1 MLYFI
6 VYLFDVYGPILK
18 TVIGFAIFMFIGVF
32 ACLAQTKEPGEDTPE
47 EKVKEIKEEND
58 KLIAKANKALKRGLF
73 ALILYILLPSKQ
85 GLAMLGGVYV
95 GTEIY
100 EGLNKSTLVE
110 KSVKILNKELDNYL
124 DQYLVERV
132 EQVEKTKDSKPETT
146 K

>member
-18 TVIGFAIFMFIGVF
+18 TALGFAMFMFVGVI
-32 ACLAQTKEPGEDTPE
+32 ACLAQTKEPGEDTAE
-47 EKVKEIKEEND
+47 EKIKEEND
-58 KLIAKANKALKRGLF
+58 RLIAKANKALSKGLF

-124 DQYLVERV
+124 DQYLVE
-132 EQVEKTKDSKPETT
+132 QTKQTTDSKPET

>member
-18 TVIGFAIFMFIGVF
+18 TVLGFAILMFIGVI
-32 ACLAQTKEPGEDTPE
+32 AMLLQTVQIPDEADIESAKWKKTKDQ
-47 EKVKEIKEEND
+47 ND
-58 KLIAKANKALKRGLF
+58 KLIEKAGKALAKGLF
-73 ALILYILLPSKQ
+73 ALVLYILLPSKQ

-124 DQYLVERV
+124 DQYLVE
-132 EQVEKTKDSKPETT
+132 QTKQTESK
-146 K
+146 

>member
-18 TVIGFAIFMFIGVF
+18 TILGFSIFM
-32 ACLAQTKEPGEDTPE
+32 LAGAIAILLQTVDIPKDANVED
-47 EKVKEIKEEND
+47 EKWKPIKASND
-58 KLIAKANKALKRGLF
+58 DYFKRSGKALKRGLL

-124 DQYLVERV
+124 DQYLVE
-132 EQVEKTKDSKPETT
+132 QTKPTESK
-146 K
+146 

>member
-18 TVIGFAIFMFIGVF
+18 TVLGFAILMFIGVI
-32 ACLAQTKEPGEDTPE
+32 AMLLQTVQIPDEADIES
-47 EKVKEIKEEND
+47 VKWKKTKDQND
-58 KLIAKANKALKRGLF
+58 KLIEKSGKALAKGLF
-73 ALILYILLPSKQ
+73 ALVLYILLPSKQ

-124 DQYLVERV
+124 DQYLVE
-132 EQVEKTKDSKPETT
+132 QTKPTESK
-146 K
+146 

>member
-1 MLYFI
+1 ML
-6 VYLFDVYGPILK
+6 LQ
-18 TVIGFAIFMFIGVF
+18 TVQIPDEVD
-32 ACLAQTKEPGEDTPE
+32 ENS
-47 EKVKEIKEEND
+47 EKWKKIKDQNE
-58 KLIAKANKALKRGLF
+58 KLIEKSGKALAKGLF
-73 ALILYILLPSKQ
+73 ALVLYILLPSKQ

-124 DQYLVERV
+124 DQYLVE
-132 EQVEKTKDSKPETT
+132 QTKQSTTSET

>member
-18 TVIGFAIFMFIGVF
+18 TVLGFAILMFIGVI
-32 ACLAQTKEPGEDTPE
+32 AMLLQTVQIPDEADIESAKWKKTKDQ
-47 EKVKEIKEEND
+47 ND
-58 KLIAKANKALKRGLF
+58 KLIEKSGKALAKGLF

-124 DQYLVERV
+124 DQYLVE
-132 EQVEKTKDSKPETT
+132 QTKQTESK
-146 K
+146 

>member
-18 TVIGFAIFMFIGVF
+18 TILGFAIFMFVGVI
-32 ACLAQTKEPGEDTPE
+32 AILAQLEEADEDAAPE
-47 EKVKEIKEEND
+47 KIKEIKDQNE
-58 KLIAKANKALKRGLF
+58 KLTTRANKALMKGLF
-73 ALILYILLPSKQ
+73 ALVLYILLPSKQ

-124 DQYLVERV
+124 DQYLVE
-132 EQVEKTKDSKPETT
+132 QTKDSKTET

>member
-18 TVIGFAIFMFIGVF
+18 TVLGFAILMFIGVI
-32 ACLAQTKEPGEDTPE
+32 AMLLQTVQIPDEVDIES
-47 EKVKEIKEEND
+47 VKWKKTKDQND
-58 KLIAKANKALKRGLF
+58 KLIEKSGKALAKGLF
-73 ALILYILLPSKQ
+73 ALALYILLPSKQ

-124 DQYLVERV
+124 DQYLVE
-132 EQVEKTKDSKPETT
+132 QTKQSTTSET

>member
-18 TVIGFAIFMFIGVF
+18 TVLGFAIFMFIGAF
-32 ACLAQTKEPGEDTPE
+32 AILAQLEEADEDTIA
-47 EKVKEIKEEND
+47 EKIKEIKEQNE
-58 KLIAKANKALKRGLF
+58 KLTTRANKALSKGLF

-124 DQYLVERV
+124 DQYLVE
-132 EQVEKTKDSKPETT
+132 QTKQTESK
-146 K
+146 

>member
-18 TVIGFAIFMFIGVF
+18 TVLGFAIFMFVAGV
-32 ACLAQTKEPGEDTPE
+32 AMTVQATDIPAEANVEDETWKP
-47 EKVKEIKEEND
+47 VKDRNNEIFS
-58 KLIAKANKALKRGLF
+58 KAGKALKRGLF

-85 GLAMLGGVYV
+85 GLAMLGGAYV

-124 DQYLVERV
+124 DQYLVDPVNSAKAATSEV
-132 EQVEKTKDSKPETT
+132 TK
-146 K
+146 

>member
-18 TVIGFAIFMFIGVF
+18 TVLGFAIFMFVAGV
-32 ACLAQTKEPGEDTPE
+32 AMTVQATDIPAEANVDDETWKP
-47 EKVKEIKEEND
+47 VKDRNNEIFS
-58 KLIAKANKALKRGLF
+58 KAGKALKRGLF

-124 DQYLVERV
+124 DQYLVEPV
-132 EQVEKTKDSKPETT
+132 NSAKAATSETT

>member
-18 TVIGFAIFMFIGVF
+18 TVLGFAIFMFIGAF
-32 ACLAQTKEPGEDTPE
+32 AILAQLEEAGEDTPA
-47 EKVKEIKEEND
+47 EKIKEIKDQNE
-58 KLIAKANKALKRGLF
+58 KLTTRANKALTKGLF

-124 DQYLVERV
+124 DQYLVE
-132 EQVEKTKDSKPETT
+132 QTKQTTDSKPETS

>member
-18 TVIGFAIFMFIGVF
+18 TILGFAIFMFIGAF
-32 ACLAQTKEPGEDTPE
+32 AILAQLEEADEDAAPE
-47 EKVKEIKEEND
+47 KIKEIKDQNE
-58 KLIAKANKALKRGLF
+58 KLTTRANKALMKGLF

-124 DQYLVERV
+124 DQYLVE
-132 EQVEKTKDSKPETT
+132 QTKPTESK
-146 K
+146 

>member
-18 TVIGFAIFMFIGVF
+18 TVLGFAIFMFIGAF
-32 ACLAQTKEPGEDTPE
+32 AILAQLEEADEDAAPE
-47 EKVKEIKEEND
+47 KIKEIKEQNE
-58 KLIAKANKALKRGLF
+58 KLTTRANKALMKGLF

-124 DQYLVERV
+124 DQYLVE
-132 EQVEKTKDSKPETT
+132 QTKPTKPTESK
-146 K
+146 

>member
-18 TVIGFAIFMFIGVF
+18 TILGFAMFMFIGAV
-32 ACLAQTKEPGEDTPE
+32 AILAQLVEAGDDTPAD
-47 EKVKEIKEEND
+47 KIKEIKEQNE
-58 KLIAKANKALKRGLF
+58 KLTTRANKALTKGLF
-73 ALILYILLPSKQ
+73 ALVLYILLPSKQ

-124 DQYLVERV
+124 DQYLVE
-132 EQVEKTKDSKPETT
+132 QTKQTTDSKLET

>member
-18 TVIGFAIFMFIGVF
+18 TVLGFAILMFIGVI
-32 ACLAQTKEPGEDTPE
+32 AMLLQTVQIPDEADIES
-47 EKVKEIKEEND
+47 VKWKKTKDQND
-58 KLIAKANKALKRGLF
+58 KLIEKSGKALAKGLF

-124 DQYLVERV
+124 DQYLVE
-132 EQVEKTKDSKPETT
+132 QTKPTESK
-146 K
+146 

>member
-18 TVIGFAIFMFIGVF
+18 TVLGFAMFMFVGVI
-32 ACLAQTKEPGEDTPE
+32 ACLAQVKEIGEDTAAEKRKEVE
-47 EKVKEIKEEND
+47 EQNG
-58 KLIAKANKALKRGLF
+58 KLSEKAGKALKRGLF

-124 DQYLVERV
+124 DQYLVE
-132 EQVEKTKDSKPETT
+132 QTKQTTDLKPET

>member
-1 MLYFI
+1 MIYFI

-18 TVIGFAIFMFIGVF
+18 TILGFAIFMFIGAF
-32 ACLAQTKEPGEDTPE
+32 AILAQLEEADEDTPA
-47 EKVKEIKEEND
+47 EKIKEIKEQNE
-58 KLIAKANKALKRGLF
+58 KLTTRANKALTRGLF

-124 DQYLVERV
+124 DQYLVE
-132 EQVEKTKDSKPETT
+132 QTKQTESK
-146 K
+146 

>member
-1 MLYFI
+1 M
-6 VYLFDVYGPILK
+6 G
-18 TVIGFAIFMFIGVF
+18 VID
-32 ACLAQTKEPGEDTPE
+32 CLTQTKEPGEDTAE
-47 EKVKEIKEEND
+47 EKNKEIKEEND
-58 KLIAKANKALKRGLF
+58 RLIAKANKTLKRGLF
-73 ALILYILLPSKQ
+73 TLILYILLPSKQ

-124 DQYLVERV
+124 DQYLVE
-132 EQVEKTKDSKPETT
+132 QTKQTTDLKPET

>member
-18 TVIGFAIFMFIGVF
+18 TVLGFAIFMFIGAF
-32 ACLAQTKEPGEDTPE
+32 AILAQLEEADEDAAPE
-47 EKVKEIKEEND
+47 KIKEIKDQNE
-58 KLIAKANKALKRGLF
+58 KLTTRANKALMKGLF

-124 DQYLVERV
+124 DQYLVE
-132 EQVEKTKDSKPETT
+132 QTKPTKPTESK
-146 K
+146 

>member
-18 TVIGFAIFMFIGVF
+18 TVLGFAMFMFVGVI
-32 ACLAQTKEPGEDTPE
+32 ACLTQTKEPGEDTAE
-47 EKVKEIKEEND
+47 EKIKEEND
-58 KLIAKANKALKRGLF
+58 RLIAKANKALKRGLF

-124 DQYLVERV
+124 DQYLVDPVNSAKAATSEV
-132 EQVEKTKDSKPETT
+132 TK
-146 K
+146 

>member
-18 TVIGFAIFMFIGVF
+18 TVLGFAILMFIGAIAMLLQTVQIPDE
-32 ACLAQTKEPGEDTPE
+32 ADTESVKWKKAKDQNAKLTEKAGKVLAK
-47 EKVKEIKEEND
+47 
-58 KLIAKANKALKRGLF
+58 GLF

-85 GLAMLGGVYV
+85 GLAMLGRVYV

-124 DQYLVERV
+124 DQYLVE
-132 EQVEKTKDSKPETT
+132 QTKQSTTSET

>member
-18 TVIGFAIFMFIGVF
+18 TVLGFAIFMFVGAF
-32 ACLAQTKEPGEDTPE
+32 AILAQLEEADEDTPA
-47 EKVKEIKEEND
+47 EKIKEIKDQNE
-58 KLIAKANKALKRGLF
+58 KLTTRANKALMKGLF

-124 DQYLVERV
+124 DQYLVE
-132 EQVEKTKDSKPETT
+132 QTKPTESK
-146 K
+146 

>member
-18 TVIGFAIFMFIGVF
+18 TILGFAIFMFIGVV
-32 ACLAQTKEPGEDTPE
+32 ALLMNTTQIPDDVDTE
-47 EKVKEIKEEND
+47 ESKWKKAKEEND
-58 KLIAKANKALKRGLF
+58 RLSEKAGKALAKGLF
-73 ALILYILLPSKQ
+73 ALVLYILLPSKQ

-124 DQYLVERV
+124 DQYLVE
-132 EQVEKTKDSKPETT
+132 QAKKPET

>member
-18 TVIGFAIFMFIGVF
+18 TVLGFAMFMFVGVI
-32 ACLAQTKEPGEDTPE
+32 ACLTQTKEAGEDATPE
-47 EKVKEIKEEND
+47 TVKEVKDENE

-73 ALILYILLPSKQ
+73 VLILYILLPSKQ

-124 DQYLVERV
+124 DQYLVDPVNSAKAATSEA
-132 EQVEKTKDSKPETT
+132 TK
-146 K
+146 

>member
-18 TVIGFAIFMFIGVF
+18 TVLGFAILMFIGAIAMLLQTVQIPDE
-32 ACLAQTKEPGEDTPE
+32 ADTESVKWKKAKDQNAKLTEKAGKVLAK
-47 EKVKEIKEEND
+47 
-58 KLIAKANKALKRGLF
+58 GLF

-124 DQYLVERV
+124 DQYLVE
-132 EQVEKTKDSKPETT
+132 QTKQSTTSET

>member
-18 TVIGFAIFMFIGVF
+18 TVLGFAIFMFVGVI
-32 ACLAQTKEPGEDTPE
+32 ALLMQTKEAGEDATPE
-47 EKVKEIKEEND
+47 TIKEVEDENQ
-58 KLIAKANKALKRGLF
+58 KITEKAGKALSKGLF

-124 DQYLVERV
+124 DQYLVEPV
-132 EQVEKTKDSKPETT
+132 NSAKAATSETT

>member
-18 TVIGFAIFMFIGVF
+18 TILGFAIFMFIGVV
-32 ACLAQTKEPGEDTPE
+32 AILAQVKEIGEDTAPE
-47 EKVKEIKEEND
+47 KRKEVEDENQKITEK
-58 KLIAKANKALKRGLF
+58 AGKALTKGLF
-73 ALILYILLPSKQ
+73 ALVLYILLPSKQ

-124 DQYLVERV
+124 DQYLVE
-132 EQVEKTKDSKPETT
+132 QTKPAKPTESK
-146 K
+146 

>member
-18 TVIGFAIFMFIGVF
+18 TILGFAIFMFIGTF
-32 ACLAQTKEPGEDTPE
+32 AILAQLEEADEGTAPE
-47 EKVKEIKEEND
+47 KIKEIKEQNE
-58 KLIAKANKALKRGLF
+58 KLTTRANKALSKGLF

-124 DQYLVERV
+124 DQYLVEP
-132 EQVEKTKDSKPETT
+132 TKQTESK
-146 K
+146 

>member
-18 TVIGFAIFMFIGVF
+18 TVLGFAILMFIGVI
-32 ACLAQTKEPGEDTPE
+32 AMLLQTIQIPDEADIESAKWKKTKDQ
-47 EKVKEIKEEND
+47 ND
-58 KLIAKANKALKRGLF
+58 KLIEKSGKALAKGLF

-124 DQYLVERV
+124 DQYLVE
-132 EQVEKTKDSKPETT
+132 QTKPTESK
-146 K
+146 

>member
-18 TVIGFAIFMFIGVF
+18 TVLGFAIFMFIGAF
-32 ACLAQTKEPGEDTPE
+32 AILAQLVEAGEDTPT
-47 EKVKEIKEEND
+47 EKIKEIKDQNE
-58 KLIAKANKALKRGLF
+58 KLTTRANKAFSKGLF

-124 DQYLVERV
+124 DQYLVE
-132 EQVEKTKDSKPETT
+132 QTKQTTDSKLET

>member
-18 TVIGFAIFMFIGVF
+18 TVLGFAILMFIGVI
-32 ACLAQTKEPGEDTPE
+32 AMLLQTVQIPDEADIESTKWKKTKDQ
-47 EKVKEIKEEND
+47 ND
-58 KLIAKANKALKRGLF
+58 KLIEKSGKALAKGLF

-124 DQYLVERV
+124 DQYLVE
-132 EQVEKTKDSKPETT
+132 QTKPTESK
-146 K
+146 